1 MKRAL
6 QLSLLLSSL
15 PALAVESAPPAS
27 PGGSLIQMLLG
38 LAVTLALLI
47 GGLYVLKRLQGARAT
62 APGAMRILGATA
74 VGTREKVVLLG
85 VGKKVLVLGVTPGRI
100 STLHT
105 MDPDELP
112 PPAPPVAAQLTSDFA
127 GRVKQFMERRR
138 ES

>member
-112 PPAPPVAAQLTSDFA
+112 PSASPVAAQLTSDFA